1 MGHGNKMLGFLERF
15 GLTHLSQVVMV
26 GATALGLATL
36 GVSASQA
43 LLSESEYAVG
53 DTGQPTLP
61 APDLA
66 RVNEAQLFGVASTN
80 PAQDTVLPVTHLLWV
95 LQAVFTGSTAE
106 DGSAIIL
113 AGEDKAQLFKA
124 KQPMPGGA
132 ELSEVHAD
140 HVVITRNGNRETLR
154 FPAIRSL
161 PAQQTAP
168 VTETLEVVSLAKES
182 IDSRR
187 EIVRQRLEMLRQ
199 RAMNRQ

>member
-1 MGHGNKMLGFLERF
+1 MGHGNTMLGLLERL
-15 GLTHLSQVVMV
+15 GLTHLSQVLMV
-26 GATALGLATL
+26 GTTALGLATL

-43 LLSESEYAVG
+43 LLSENHHSVG
-53 DTGQPTLP
+53 TNNQATLP

-66 RVNEAQLFGVASTN
+66 RVNEAQLFGVAGSS
-80 PAQDTVLPVTHLLWV
+80 PAQDTALPDTHLQWV
-95 LQAVFTGSTAE
+95 LQAVFTGSKA
-106 DGSAIIL
+106 DNGSAIIL
-113 AGEDKAQLFKA
+113 AGGEKARLFKA
-124 KQPMPGGA
+124 SQPMPGGA

-140 HVVITRNGNRETLR
+140 HVVITRNGTRETLR

-161 PAQQTAP
+161 PAQQAAP
-168 VTETLEVVSLAKES
+168 VTETVEVVSLAQES